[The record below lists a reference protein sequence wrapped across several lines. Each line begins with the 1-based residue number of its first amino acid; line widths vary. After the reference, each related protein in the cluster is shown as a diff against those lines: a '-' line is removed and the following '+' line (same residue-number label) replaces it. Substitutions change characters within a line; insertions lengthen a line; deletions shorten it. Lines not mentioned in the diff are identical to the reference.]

1 MITLTKAK
9 DAVAAAEAKA
19 SSLGIKISIA
29 IVDEHGTLV
38 AFSRMD
44 GALTISPRFAFAKAY
59 TSGTLGMATA
69 DMAPYAAE
77 GKPYHD
83 INSLFAGELTTIA
96 GGVPVQINNVLV
108 GGIGVGGSMD
118 VSQDLECA
126 KAAQAV
132 LVQ

>member
-9 DAVAAAEAKA
+9 DAIAAAEAKA